1 MAMRRL
7 KLVQWSWLP
16 GIGVPGISLLGICVL
31 GICLLAL
38 AGCRRRDPALVRQS
52 AAVLPASASAAA
64 LLPAIA
70 PLVERVYSERK
81 YQRPS
86 DAELKE
92 RLEPLEYAVTQRAA
106 TEPPFHNRYFD
117 QHEDG
122 LYVDAASGEPLFSSR
137 DKFDSGTGWPSFT
150 RAIEPGR
157 VTTQSDWSFAQ
168 LRTEVLS
175 SGASSHLGHLFD
187 DGPEPTGLRYC
198 INSAALRFIPAAE
211 LAERGYPEYAPI
223 FRGAAPA
230 LPVVAKAGCA
240 GPSCKTAHETAILA
254 GGCFWGLEDILRKIP
269 GVLETE
275 AGYTGGSMENPDYEA
290 VHTGTT
296 GHAEAVRVV
305 FDPARLSYPDLLDH
319 WFFRMHDP
327 TTRNRQGN
335 DVGTQY
341 RSAIFYTSPAQKQAA
356 EAVIR
361 RIDASKKWGE
371 PIVTEVKAAGPFTRA
386 EEYHQRYLEKNPG
399 GYTCHYLRD

>member
-1 MAMRRL
+1 MHRM
-7 KLVQWSWLP
+7 KLVQWFA
-16 GIGVPGISLLGICVL
+16 LLVGT
-31 GICLLAL
+31 CLCAL
-38 AGCRRRDPALVRQS
+38 SGCQRRDPKLMRES
-52 AAVLPASASAAA
+52 AALSVAVADRKAPA
-64 LLPAIA
+64 LD
-70 PLVERVYSERK
+70 RVYSERK
-81 YQRPS
+81 YIKPS
-86 DAELKE
+86 DADLKE

-117 QHEDG
+117 QHEEG

-150 RAIEPGR
+150 RPVEPGR

-187 DGPEPTGLRYC
+187 DGPPPTGQRYC
-198 INSAALRFIPAAE
+198 INSAALRFVPVAE
-211 LAERGYPEYAPI
+211 LAARGYAEYAPL
-223 FRGAAPA
+223 FQGSAPA
-230 LPVVAKAGCA
+230 PVAAATNTCVAPGSAEQPGCK
-240 GPSCKTAHETAILA
+240 STLETAILA
-254 GGCFWGLEDILRKIP
+254 GGCFWGMEDILRKIP

-275 AGYTGGSMENPDYEA
+275 AGYTGGSTESPDYEA
-290 VHTGTT
+290 VHSGST
-296 GHAEAVRVV
+296 GHAEAVRIV
-305 FDPARLSYPDLLDH
+305 FDPTRLSYADLLEH

-327 TTRNRQGN
+327 TTKNRQGN

-341 RSAIFYTSPAQKQAA
+341 RSAIFYTSPTQQQTAVD
-356 EAVIR
+356 VIR
-361 RIDASKKWGE
+361 RVDASKKWSA
-371 PIVTEVKAAGPFTRA
+371 PIATEVAAAGPFTRA

>member
-1 MAMRRL
+1 MRRL
-7 KLVQWSWLP
+7 KLIQWFLLLGSCLWALP
-16 GIGVPGISLLGICVL
+16 GCQ
-31 GICLLAL
+31 
-38 AGCRRRDPALVRQS
+38 RRDPALVQQS
-52 AAVLPASASAAA
+52 AAMLPASSA
-64 LLPAIA
+64 P
-70 PLVERVYSERK
+70 VVDRVYSERK
-81 YQRPS
+81 YTRPS

-106 TEPPFHNRYFD
+106 TEPAFHNRYFD

-150 RAIEPGR
+150 RPIEPGR

-175 SGASSHLGHLFD
+175 RGASSHLGHVFE
-187 DGPEPTGLRYC
+187 DGPPPTGLRYC
-198 INSAALRFIPAAE
+198 INSAALRFIPVAE
-211 LAERGYPEYAPI
+211 LAEQGYPEYAPI

-230 LPVVAKAGCA
+230 LPLVAKVGCVAPGAGTQP
-240 GPSCKTAHETAILA
+240 GCKTAHETAILA

-275 AGYTGGSMENPDYEA
+275 AGYTGGSTERPDYEA
-290 VHTGTT
+290 VHTGAT
-296 GHAEAVRVV
+296 GHAEAVRIV
-305 FDPARLSYPDLLDH
+305 FDPARLSYADLLDH

-335 DVGTQY
+335 DIGTQY
-341 RSAIFYTSPAQKQAA
+341 RSAIFYTSPEQKQAA

-361 RIDASKKWGE
+361 RVAASQRWSA

-386 EEYHQRYLEKNPG
+386 EEYHQRYLQKNPG

>member
-1 MAMRRL
+1 MRRL
-7 KLVQWSWLP
+7 KLVRWLW
-16 GIGVPGISLLGICVL
+16 LLGICLWVL
-31 GICLLAL
+31 P
-38 AGCRRRDPALVRQS
+38 GCQRRDPALVRR
-52 AAVLPASASAAA
+52 SAAA
-64 LLPAIA
+64 LPAAVA
-70 PLVERVYSERK
+70 PVVERVYSERK
-81 YQRPS
+81 YSRPR

-92 RLEPLEYAVTQRAA
+92 RLEPIEYAVTQRAA

-117 QHEDG
+117 RHEDG

-150 RAIEPGR
+150 RPVEPGR

-175 SGASSHLGHLFD
+175 SGASSHLGHLFE
-187 DGPEPTGLRYC
+187 DGPAPTGLRYC
-198 INSAALRFIPAAE
+198 INSAALRFIPAAD

-223 FRGAAPA
+223 FRGAMPA
-230 LPVVAKAGCA
+230 LPVVAEVACAAPGAGTQP
-240 GPSCKTAHETAILA
+240 GCKTAHETAILA

-275 AGYTGGSMENPDYEA
+275 AGYTGGSTDSPDYEA

-305 FDPARLSYPDLLDH
+305 FDPGRLSYSDLLEH

-341 RSAIFYTSPAQKQAA
+341 RSAIFYTSPEQKLAAQD
-356 EAVIR
+356 VIR
-361 RIDASKKWGE
+361 RVDASQKWSA
-371 PIVTEVKAAGPFTRA
+371 PIVTEVKAAGAFTRA